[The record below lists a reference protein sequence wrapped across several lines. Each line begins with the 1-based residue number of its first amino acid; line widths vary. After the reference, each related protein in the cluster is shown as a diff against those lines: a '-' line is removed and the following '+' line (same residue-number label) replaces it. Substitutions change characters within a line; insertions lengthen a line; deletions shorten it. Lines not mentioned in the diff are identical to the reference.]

1 MKNLLILVTM
11 LLATAAA
18 KAQISDVQ
26 QKGALIYVFGDNGRE
41 ISRMN
46 TGNNEIVGV
55 AGSFFVVIN
64 GALIYVY
71 DEKCKEISRMNVGNK
86 VVRGASGN
94 SFTVKEGSLIY
105 VYDKFCKEISRRN
118 AN

>member
-1 MKNLLILVTM
+1 MAIM
-11 LLATAAA
+11 LLTLGAA

-26 QKGALIYVFGDNGRE
+26 QKGSLIYVFGDNGRE

-64 GALIYVY
+64 KSLIYVY
-71 DEKCKEISRMNVGNK
+71 DEECKEISRMNVGTK

-94 SFTVKEGSLIY
+94 SFTVKDGSLIY
-105 VYDKFCKEISRRN
+105 VYDKYCKEISRRN